1 MVRLGDVCTF
11 YSGTGFP
18 NIYQGK
24 ADGKYPFYKVGDI
37 SRNVLSGNRELKICE
52 NYIDDDTVTKIKGT
66 LLPPQTVVFAKIEEA
81 LRLNRRA
88 ITSRDCL
95 VDNNAMGIKSDDSI
109 IDSLYFYYF
118 MCNVDLQNYCESTT
132 VPSVR
137 KTRIAE
143 IEIPLP
149 PLDEQ
154 RRIAAVLDKVSDL
167 IAKRREQLD
176 KLDELVKARFV
187 EMFGDPVSNPYN
199 WEKVSLS
206 ELADIRIGPFGSL
219 LHKEDYI
226 EGGHPLVNPSHIID
240 RKIVIDEKLT
250 VSHQKYVELEA
261 YHLKAGDVVM
271 GRRGEMGR
279 CAVVSQED
287 LLCGTGSLLIRPK
300 GKVTADYIQ
309 KIISFPSFKKMIED
323 MAVGQTMPNLNVPIV
338 SAFQIIKPPVQVQEN
353 YYTFVTQV
361 DKSKLTI
368 RQSLD
373 KLEVLKKA
381 LMQQYFG

>member
-66 LLPPQTVVFAKIEEA
+66 LLPPQTVVFAKIGEA

-88 ITSRDCL
+88 ITSHDCL

-149 PLDEQ
+149 PLDAQ

-167 IAKRREQLD
+167 IAKRRAQLD
-176 KLDELVKARFV
+176 KLDLLVKARFV
-187 EMFGDPVSNPYN
+187 EMFEHVSDQVLLSDVAEVTGGLTKNSKRKDFPIKLPYLRVAN
-199 WEKVSLS
+199 VFFDTIDTNEILEIGLTEEEK
-206 ELADIRIGPFGSL
+206 RKTL
-219 LHKEDYI
+219 LQN
-226 EGGHPLVNPSHIID
+226 G
-240 RKIVIDEKLT
+240 
-250 VSHQKYVELEA
+250 
-261 YHLKAGDVVM
+261 
-271 GRRGEMGR
+271 
-279 CAVVSQED
+279 D
-287 LLCGTGSLLIRPK
+287 LLFVEGNGNPEQIGRVAVWQDEIVPCVHQNHLIKARFNLAKMLPTYAMNYFMTQKGREQIREKAVSTSGLYTLSVSKIESLHIPFAPMDRQLQF
-300 GKVTADYIQ
+300 TD
-309 KIISFPSFKKMIED
+309 FKEK
-323 MAVGQTMPNLNVPIV
+323 
-338 SAFQIIKPPVQVQEN
+338 
-353 YYTFVTQV
+353 V

-368 RQSLD
+368 RQSLN
-373 KLEVLKKA
+373 KLETLKKA